1 MPLFTK
7 KYKPQDMPASKPK
20 PNRKRAERLCLGLT
34 PAEKNM
40 ISTAAKEAGM
50 SQTDFLVASVKGTRI
65 VVITALPEL
74 LLELSRQ
81 GNNLNQVTRCLNG
94 KHYVSHSEIQK
105 TCQSCQKAYE
115 NLTRFVDRWDA
126 RLKKMEEEK

>member
-1 MPLFTK
+1 
-7 KYKPQDMPASKPK
+7 MPASKPK
-20 PNRKRAERLCLGLT
+20 PNRKRSERLCLGLT

-94 KHYVSHSEIQK
+94 KHSVSQFAWFRSFAF
-105 TCQSCQKAYE
+105 SYS
-115 NLTRFVDRWDA
+115 
-126 RLKKMEEEK
+126 RLCKQFEKNAGVISILGCYTLGFIFKM